1 MEPLA
6 MTSFTGASGKAYTFA
21 VYPLGATL
29 ADFSGVFMFARK
41 PQAVL
46 DTGYSPL
53 FIGHSAELGSH
64 LGRHD
69 KRAAALGQ
77 GADCLCVH
85 PADAEDRATI
95 ADDLLKSHPT
105 PCN

>member
-1 MEPLA
+1 MEPIA

-21 VYPLGATL
+21 VYPLGTPL

-46 DTGYSPL
+46 DTGYSPM

-69 KRAAALGQ
+69 KRAAAVGQ

-85 PADAEDRATI
+85 PADEGERAVI
-95 ADDLLKSHPT
+95 AADLLQSHPT

>member
-6 MTSFTGASGKAYTFA
+6 MTSFTGASGKTYTFA

-46 DTGYSPL
+46 DMGYSPM
-53 FIGHSAELGSH
+53 FIGHAEELGSH
-64 LGRHD
+64 LGTHD
-69 KRAAALGQ
+69 RRAAAVGQ

-85 PADAEDRATI
+85 PADEAERAAI
-95 ADDLLKSHPT
+95 ANDLLQSHPT